1 MGGGADPLLSL
12 DGLPGVASDS
22 EFASF
27 SVRGR
32 GPRDNLLFVDDFPF
46 DKAIHFDATLGEEED
61 VGGGGRFSIFAPN
74 VINGAEFSPGG
85 WQAAYGGRAGS
96 LLKLEVAD
104 GNPSPSASFRYDL
117 AGYEVGYDGPIN
129 ITDEATMLF
138 SARRLDF
145 GALFETIEELDIGE
159 PVLRD
164 IIFKSVIPINQNNTF
179 EVLLMDT
186 HEKYT
191 RGVEHV
197 SESPN
202 FEDTALQN
210 AEQDSD
216 LYGLTLTTLLG
227 ETAVLTNKVYY
238 RKSDKLSSE
247 GEAYPDL
254 VPEGTPASEYP
265 SREDII
271 TISEGETEI
280 GWRSDFEVEN
290 QLGMLSVGAR
300 ITQIELDYSTF
311 LDGEWNRF
319 VYDSDDY
326 RPDSQQKF
334 IVLTPESLNSV
345 TSLKEVNYAGYN
357 QDLYLYLKTLGL
369 KDKEIEVQVHEQD
382 YYHTP
387 ANAVEF
393 PLSNKKGDELIEWKN
408 NQIKIDNNGE
418 ALKQF
423 KIGDKNRYEEAQKDE
438 KEDDYKKWYD
448 EQISKGYYFVGFDP
462 TEKYGADL
470 ELYIHFPEK
479 GEFKPN
485 KDNQFAKL
493 TLTDK
498 TMIMDAYF
506 ATTEKHK
513 VQTDAPATKKNANPT
528 GKVTQYIK
536 QDKGVLGQTIQLVAE
551 CPNLEGKK
559 VTFQIFEKTPLLG
572 EEDKPLT
579 LINKKGEE
587 KTRIE
592 ANVKESFA
600 VAEVKLQ
607 HCKEDAD
614 NEDWARILFP
624 DTVKKKK
631 DLKFS
636 ELYIKVEAT
645 KNVFIIK
652 SNGEFLKDNPFKF
665 STNTCSCN
673 KCINYQDVKSN
684 PILNTQ
690 TYENKNRFKKAKRYR
705 SSGKVYYH
713 RGTDVLAK
721 TGTDVH
727 SLLCGE
733 VANFGHRTSFKT
745 NQYAKDSFGNTVVI
759 KSKDKDDK
767 IIYIKYC
774 HLDSVS
780 VKKGDK
786 IIHNQIIA
794 KSGSTGNAATILYTS
809 GSKKGKL
816 KNGIKEEHRH
826 IHIEASRNKNFSN
839 SRTGNENDPETYM
852 KTKFDKDGKVIE

>member
-1 MGGGADPLLSL
+1 MQVIEIKIMVDAKRDAIMREQFRQILWSLAWLLLSSLAFYSYAVEEPGAITVIVKNQTTDRPLPNAQVILKKRETSAIQTLQTDLQGRIVVEQLDPGLYSIKITKSGFAALYEPSIRVVTRKNTKVEFDLREQAIEVVEVRAQQADTFTSGSSTYLDRESLRSAVGGGADPLLSL

-61 VGGGGRFSIFAPN
+61 IGGGGRFSIFAPN

-345 TSLKEVNYAGYN
+345 TSLKEVNYAGYIEQIFEMGDWDFGTGLRFERDGFADESFISPRFSIN
-357 QDLYLYLKTLGL
+357 WMPSQKIRYFATAGLFHQSPRYLELAANETNNLKTEKITHTSVGFKYFPNANWSLLTEVYYQQLSNLVVDLDRTSGTYANDGDGTSYGADFVLNATIFEGLYASATYSYNDAVVDRKDGFGDVAAEFSREHVATLGL
-369 KDKEIEVQVHEQD
+369 TWEISDRWKLAGRYKYLSGRPDDIFIVHEDVLGPGQPLRYSKEI
-382 YYHTP
+382 
-387 ANAVEF
+387 
-393 PLSNKKGDELIEWKN
+393 IERN
-408 NQIKIDNNGE
+408 VG
-418 ALKQF
+418 
-423 KIGDKNRYEEAQKDE
+423 R
-438 KEDDYKKWYD
+438 KE
-448 EQISKGYYFVGFDP
+448 G
-462 TEKYGADL
+462 
-470 ELYIHFPEK
+470 
-479 GEFKPN
+479 
-485 KDNQFAKL
+485 
-493 TLTDK
+493 
-498 TMIMDAYF
+498 
-506 ATTEKHK
+506 
-513 VQTDAPATKKNANPT
+513 
-528 GKVTQYIK
+528 
-536 QDKGVLGQTIQLVAE
+536 
-551 CPNLEGKK
+551 
-559 VTFQIFEKTPLLG
+559 
-572 EEDKPLT
+572 
-579 LINKKGEE
+579 
-587 KTRIE
+587 
-592 ANVKESFA
+592 
-600 VAEVKLQ
+600 
-607 HCKEDAD
+607 
-614 NEDWARILFP
+614 
-624 DTVKKKK
+624 
-631 DLKFS
+631 
-636 ELYIKVEAT
+636 
-645 KNVFIIK
+645 
-652 SNGEFLKDNPFKF
+652 
-665 STNTCSCN
+665 
-673 KCINYQDVKSN
+673 
-684 PILNTQ
+684 
-690 TYENKNRFKKAKRYR
+690 
-705 SSGKVYYH
+705 
-713 RGTDVLAK
+713 
-721 TGTDVH
+721 
-727 SLLCGE
+727 
-733 VANFGHRTSFKT
+733 
-745 NQYAKDSFGNTVVI
+745 
-759 KSKDKDDK
+759 
-767 IIYIKYC
+767 
-774 HLDSVS
+774 
-780 VKKGDK
+780 
-786 IIHNQIIA
+786 
-794 KSGSTGNAATILYTS
+794 SGSLNVRVDYRRAFGPIDVTAFLDVINVTAASSADDTEFDYRR
-809 GSKKGKL
+809 
-816 KNGIKEEHRH
+816 GIEVVDDS
-826 IHIEASRNKNFSN
+826 EAEPLIGLR
-839 SRTGNENDPETYM
+839 
-852 KTKFDKDGKVIE
+852 FDYAW